1 MAEELTSGQPASSAP
16 SPETGGQA
24 PAQGRQPQF
33 GGRGG
38 EGRGARAETAAP
50 QREAQPPAQQGGET
64 PPAQGGQ
71 PGPDAA
77 EAKAKG
83 FNLFEDDNFRKVQSA
98 WQRQMAELQRQNQEM
113 AARVRDSELK
123 GLDDFE
129 KLQYEKKELE
139 NAIRGMQQQRDLE
152 VMAYQR
158 QQDIQQIAQ
167 QTGVDADEIAQAT
180 DYANAWQ
187 RAALKLQ
194 QQVSDLRKQVDRLE
208 GRKKEANAPYLGGGV
223 AGGGAGD
230 DLSTAYDAARR
241 SRDPAAWVRAV
252 RESKRS

>member
-1 MAEELTSGQPASSAP
+1 MAEELTSGQPAGSAP

-33 GGRGG
+33 GGRG
-38 EGRGARAETAAP
+38 EQRGARGETPAP
-50 QREAQPPAQQGGET
+50 QRETQPPAQQGGET
-64 PPAQGGQ
+64 PQAQ
-71 PGPDAA
+71 PGPSLAD
-77 EAKAKG
+77 EAKSKG
-83 FNLFEDDNFRKVQSA
+83 FNLFEDENFRKVQST
-98 WQRQMAELQRQNQEM
+98 WQRQMADLQRQNQEM

-129 KLQYEKKELE
+129 RLQYEKKELE
-139 NAIRGMQQQRDLE
+139 NAIRGMQQQRELE

-167 QTGVDADEIAQAT
+167 ATGVDADEIAQAT

-208 GRKKEANAPYLGGGV
+208 GKKKEANAPYLGGGV
-223 AGGGAGD
+223 AGAGAGD